1 MEKKNN
7 SPGLMPAVIV
17 ILGIAALTFTGYLL
31 RRDWGDSS
39 GISHE
44 IIREDKSAEPSG
56 EEQAAGAQAE
66 AGPSAEAGKPGE
78 DGISGEAGASEETG
92 NPEENGGAQ
101 NAAAEGAAQTDTDL
115 QEPTEEDLEDLLEYV
130 DAWQVHHTMRVDSK
144 VAKNVYDSDKF
155 EHVSG
160 DVTKLLYHDE
170 NYEVLQGI
178 DVCDYKGE
186 IDWKAVSDAGYSFV
200 FVRVGFRGYGREGSL
215 NEDAKAVDYLREAK
229 EAGLE
234 VGTYFFSQAVSEEE
248 AREEARLALG
258 VIEEAG
264 VQTDLPL
271 IYDPETIKGASGRA
285 NNITM
290 EQVCL
295 NTEAFRD
302 EVESTSNIKV
312 DLYSNMNWENEYFD
326 AETLNKYGIW
336 YADYEEKPQTPY
348 HFTWWQYSESAS
360 VPGIEGDMDLNI
372 WIRRID

>member
-1 MEKKNN
+1 MEYLSALIADRMCKN
-7 SPGLMPAVIV
+7 
-17 ILGIAALTFTGYLL
+17 
-31 RRDWGDSS
+31 
-39 GISHE
+39 E

-78 DGISGEAGASEETG
+78 DGISGEAGVAEETG
-92 NPEENGGAQ
+92 NAEENGGAQ

-248 AREEARLALG
+248 AREETAKNVAVPG
-258 VIEEAG
+258 SSEHEAG
-264 VQTDLPL
+264 LAADIVYARYQSLD
-271 IYDPETIKGASGRA
+271 ESQE
-285 NNITM
+285 NNATQQWLMEHCQDYGFILRYPRDKQDITGITYEPWHYRYVGYEAAEEIM
-290 EQVCL
+290 SRGICL
-295 NTEAFRD
+295 EEYLGQIDGDGSFEALDSD
-302 EVESTSNIKV
+302 E
-312 DLYSNMNWENEYFD
+312 W
-326 AETLNKYGIW
+326 
-336 YADYEEKPQTPY
+336 
-348 HFTWWQYSESAS
+348 
-360 VPGIEGDMDLNI
+360 
-372 WIRRID
+372 